1 MATKTLK
8 RKRIYY
14 TIFYPQRSR
23 FIVVKTAKK
32 TTATDIFAEEFY
44 NSITH
49 RIPDISVEEYK
60 IL

>member
-1 MATKTLK
+1 MTTKTLK

-32 TTATDIFAEEFY
+32 TTDIFAEEFY

-49 RIPDISVEEYK
+49 RIPEISVEEYK